1 MQLRHCTLQ
10 REFFDA
16 LSLLHP
22 AGRSTFF
29 FAFFFFSQASRRWP
43 ARRGSLPHRTTNS
56 QRRVWVESQAR
67 NPPKRRSWQHTAW

>member
-29 FAFFFFSQASRRWP
+29 FAFFFFFPSEPAMACQAWI
-43 ARRGSLPHRTTNS
+43 RTTNS